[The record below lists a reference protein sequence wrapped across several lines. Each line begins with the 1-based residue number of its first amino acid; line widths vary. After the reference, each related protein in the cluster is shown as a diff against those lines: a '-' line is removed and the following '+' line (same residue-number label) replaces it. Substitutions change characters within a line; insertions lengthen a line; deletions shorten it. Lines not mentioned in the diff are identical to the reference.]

1 MTFPQFLLFLLSYTS
16 QCHSAYTLVD
26 NDRDTFITPTTH
38 LSAVSSQLNPED
50 SCCSA
55 MKDSIEVACTRE
67 ATFRDKTNVAEFF
80 GRVVVRGPQFAL
92 CCDHLILTLRRDHQG
107 IQHAEAIGNV
117 VVIQENANSEGQ
129 SVRSIGRAGRAHY
142 DSLTGNLFLTE
153 WPQLRQGANNHIAM
167 GKKTRMILNKDGH
180 SSTIGQSKTV
190 VVEGLQD
197 S

>member
-1 MTFPQFLLFLLSYTS
+1 MTFPQFFLFLLSCTFP
-16 QCHSAYTLVD
+16 CHSAYTLID
-26 NDRDTFITPTTH
+26 NDDDLIITPTTY

-50 SCCSA
+50 STE
-55 MKDSIEVACTRE
+55 IACTKE

-80 GRVVVRGPQFAL
+80 GRVVVRGPQFEL
-92 CCDHLILTLRRDHQG
+92 CCDHLILTLRKDHQG

-129 SVRSIGRAGRAHY
+129 TIRSVGRAGRAHY

-167 GKKTRMILNKDGH
+167 EKKTRVILNKNGH
-180 SSTIGQSKTV
+180 SNTIGQSKTV
-190 VVEGLQD
+190 IVEGLQD